1 MILISLRLLHRR
13 NYRLVGMRTLHVGG
27 LAAFL
32 AHYKS
37 TQPHDNTRTIFT
49 GGLADKLKG
58 LAVALDVANQSSPC
72 VLHIESIDHELTP
85 TTGQMADA
93 SGRDEEERRILQ
105 VIRGKTVVS
114 SSECFETTNPVSI
127 EHDLFSSS
135 YATPKVIVVFS
146 TSNPLPP
153 GPISSSLQQPSVTI
167 DPPDRKYAK
176 ALWSDDEDGTFE
188 SLSMS
193 LLGLSA
199 TDISYLRQIFV
210 QKWNVNGGNDVVSS
224 DDSEIYE
231 VTPMSILEPLLNEL
245 ETIRSFTQRS
255 RNSGGGGGSSTLPLS
270 TSSLPNVRWEDIG
283 GMEHIRKEIMDAVEL
298 PLKYPQFFVG
308 SRRSGI
314 LLFGPPGTGE

>member
-1 MILISLRLLHRR
+1 
-13 NYRLVGMRTLHVGG
+13 MRTLHVGG

-32 AHYKS
+32 AYYNS
-37 TQPHDNTRTIFT
+37 TQTHDNTRTIFT

-58 LAVALDVANQSSPC
+58 LAVALDLAKQSSPC
-72 VLHIESIDHELTP
+72 VLHIENLDHELTP

-105 VIRGKTVVS
+105 VIRDNTES
-114 SSECFETTNPVSI
+114 SSFECFETTSPISI
-127 EHDLFSSS
+127 EHDLFSTS
-135 YATPKVIVVFS
+135 YATPQVIIVFS
-146 TSNPLPP
+146 TSNSLPP

-167 DPPDRKYAK
+167 HPPDRKYAK
-176 ALWSDDEDGTFE
+176 ALWSDDVDGTFE
-188 SLSMS
+188 PLSMS

-199 TDISYLRQIFV
+199 MDISYLRQRFV
-210 QKWNVNGGNDVVSS
+210 QKWNIHRGNDLASS
-224 DDSEIYE
+224 EDSEILHE
-231 VTPMSILEPLLNEL
+231 VTPMSVLEPLLKDL

-255 RNSGGGGGSSTLPLS
+255 RNSGGGGGGSNTLPLS